1 MRMSAESRNKRRG
14 RKETRRKR
22 LPDAARMEHAGP
34 THRRD
39 RPRTPLF
46 PWTRKCQVWTQSK
59 VSGRF
64 PAVIFRF
71 LQYIFACKHKKMPVI
86 ERKPEC
92 FAPER
97 LPRQTAKVA
106 EVAEVEEFPRRGW
119 RSEFTL
125 ALPQTDSRAHEP
137 SAGALVWWDHLQ
149 YSGASAR

>member
-1 MRMSAESRNKRRG
+1 MRMSANRETNDAAVKRRRENGFLMRHAWNTQGQRIAGIVRGLPCFHG
-14 RKETRRKR
+14 RENVRY
-22 LPDAARMEHAGP
+22 GP
-34 THRRD
+34 S
-39 RPRTPLF
+39 L
-46 PWTRKCQVWTQSK
+46 KCQGDS
-59 VSGRF
+59 RLF
-64 PAVIFRF
+64 IFRF

-92 FAPER
+92 FVPKR
-97 LPRQTAKVA
+97 LPWQTAK
-106 EVAEVEEFPRRGW
+106 VAEVEEFPRRGW